1 MHCRTFQILDRAE
14 VHQVVSSLSNGDL
27 FIDGKKTASGRAR
40 DVKHNLQVDRTGADV
55 TDRDQIVL
63 AALRRNE
70 DFQTFAFPR
79 RTLLPFFSRYEP
91 GMEYGSHVDHAIMG
105 SATEPVRSDL
115 AATIFLSDPG
125 SYEGGELVL
134 ELPIGEQEIKLEAGE
149 AVVYSATSLHRV
161 APVTKGVRLAAFTW
175 IQSSVRDDR
184 LRAVLTDLSAAVRK
198 ADKSGDNELALM
210 LNKSYHN
217 LLRYAVEL

>member
-1 MHCRTFQILDRAE
+1 MHYRIFQILNRAE
-14 VHQVVSSLSNGDL
+14 VHQVVSSLSNDL
-27 FIDGKKTASGRAR
+27 FVDGKKTASGRAR
-40 DVKHNLQVDRTGADV
+40 DVKHNLQVDRTSAEV
-55 TDRDQIVL
+55 TERDQIVL

-91 GMEYGSHVDHAIMG
+91 GMEYGLHVDSAIMG

-134 ELPIGEQEIKLEAGE
+134 ELPIGEQEVKLEAGE
-149 AVVYSATSLHRV
+149 AIVYSATSLHRV
-161 APVTKGVRLAAFTW
+161 APVTKGVRLAALTW
-175 IQSSVRDDR
+175 IQTSVPDDR
-184 LRAVLTDLSAAVRK
+184 LRAILTDLGIALRK
-198 ADKSGDNELALM
+198 ADKGGDDELAMM

>member
-14 VHQVVSSLSNGDL
+14 VHQVVSSLSNDL
-27 FIDGKKTASGRAR
+27 FVDGKKTATGRAR
-40 DVKHNLQVDRTGADV
+40 DVKRNLQVDRTGADV
-55 TDRDQIVL
+55 TERDQIVL

-91 GMEYGSHVDHAIMG
+91 GMEYGPHIDNAIMG
-105 SATEPVRSDL
+105 TAAEPVRSDL
-115 AATIFLSDPG
+115 AATIFLSDPS

-134 ELPIGEQEIKLEAGE
+134 ELPFGEQEIKLEAGE

-161 APVTKGVRLAAFTW
+161 APVTRGVRLAALTW
-175 IQSSVRDDR
+175 IQTSVPDDR
-184 LRAVLTDLSAAVRK
+184 LRAILTDLGIAARR
-198 ADKSGDNELALM
+198 ADKTADNELAMM

>member
-1 MHCRTFQILDRAE
+1 MHYRIFQILNRAE
-14 VHQVVSSLSNGDL
+14 VHQVVSSLANDL
-27 FIDGKKTASGRAR
+27 FVDGKKTASGRAR
-40 DVKHNLQVDRTGADV
+40 HVKHNLQVDRTGADV
-55 TDRDQIVL
+55 TERDQIVL

-70 DFQTFAFPR
+70 EFQTFAFPR

-91 GMEYGSHVDHAIMG
+91 GMEYGSHVDSAIMG
-105 SATEPVRSDL
+105 SANEPVRSDL

-134 ELPIGEQEIKLEAGE
+134 QLPIGEQEVKLEAGE
-149 AVVYSATSLHRV
+149 AIVYSATSLHRV
-161 APVTKGVRLAAFTW
+161 APVTKGVRLAALTW
-175 IQSSVRDDR
+175 IQTSVPDDR
-184 LRAVLTDLSAAVRK
+184 LRAILTDLGIALRK
-198 ADKSGDNELALM
+198 ADKAGDDELAMM